1 MRATPKTSAGASST
15 AWRSTPSSPL
25 PPNSLPSSSA
35 APVAYTPSSSS
46 SSAPSSTSTSASPSA
61 FAPNALT
68 VAPAVWLYTLG
79 VFQLVLYAGAD
90 RWVDLTDPR
99 VWGHGR
105 AQDLVT
111 LLLVNR
117 RSLSRAEVGAALWPD
132 VESRHRGRLLRNAL
146 WNLRNA
152 LARHAVIH
160 HADGLT
166 VTSLALIETPY
177 ALALQ
182 VRATHTPDPP
192 PAPAHADPTQPSAS
206 LRSSRPS
213 PAPLTS
219 SLTSSLSPAS
229 VGQVVGQVWCDV
241 WAFEEATASAHE
253 VEALRERLAL
263 GREAVRLYRGP
274 FLAHRRPDRQRSSS
288 SGGARQEAQAA
299 HSADWTQTYR
309 ARAHAQWVRLVVEH
323 ATTLRRVGEREQALD
338 LLLQA
343 LSQDALQVEIA
354 RRAMLLLAE
363 LNRPLEALDIYERCR
378 RAYRD
383 AYGGRAEPTPLKR
396 LAADLRA
403 GRILY
408 TPRNPVDSAP
418 RPTSGVYPRLKL
430 PDRPDRPDA
439 AYGQYDA
446 DEVGGD
452 ASGWLNTP
460 MTNPTPRRKR

>member
-15 AWRSTPSSPL
+15 AWRPTPSSPL
-25 PPNSLPSSSA
+25 PPTPPPSSSA

-46 SSAPSSTSTSASPSA
+46 SSTPSSTSTSASPSA
-61 FAPNALT
+61 FAPNAPI

-90 RWVDLTDPR
+90 GWADLTDPR

-117 RSLSRAEVGAALWPD
+117 RSLSRAEASATLWPD

-182 VRATHTPDPP
+182 VRASHMPDPP
-192 PAPAHADPTQPSAS
+192 PAPAHADPTQPPAS

-213 PAPLTS
+213 PATLTPA
-219 SLTSSLSPAS
+219 LPPAS

-241 WAFEEATASAHE
+241 WAFEEATANAHE

-263 GREAVRLYRGP
+263 GQEAVRLYRGP
-274 FLAHRRPDRQRSSS
+274 FLAHRRPERQRSSS
-288 SGGARQEAQAA
+288 SVGARQEAQAA

-309 ARAHAQWVRLVVEH
+309 ARAHAQWVRLVAEH

-418 RPTSGVYPRLKL
+418 RPTSGVYPLLKL
-430 PDRPDRPDA
+430 PDRPDA
-439 AYGQYDA
+439 AYGQCDA

-452 ASGWLNTP
+452 ASGWLDTP